1 MKFIIL
7 DLKVSKS
14 LYINHEFENDLENCL
29 LKKIYCQAF
38 SDISYL
44 WKFVQAKRLNFF
56 ICEN

>member
-1 MKFIIL
+1 MQILLFQKYKFMKFIIL
-7 DLKVSKS
+7 NLKVSKS

-44 WKFVQAKRLNFF
+44 
-56 ICEN
+56 